1 MANSIAYATIFQQN
15 LDTAAIQ
22 DATTGW
28 MEANASQVVYNGGKT
43 VKVPKLALQGLGDYS
58 RENGY
63 DRGPITLT
71 YETLTMTQDRGK
83 QFLLDSQD
91 VDETN
96 FALNAALVLSE
107 FQRAYVVPEIDA
119 YRISK
124 LVSKAIA
131 ADTAATYS
139 YTPAKATI
147 LDALKTAIA
156 QVKKAGFFGVPLVCH
171 MSTDA
176 ITALEEAIGSGNI
189 RSDSFNAGNGFD
201 TRVTTV
207 DGVPIIETPADRMYS
222 AITMKTTAQGGG
234 YAKAD
239 GAVDVNFIV
248 MPRQTPLAIS
258 KQDNMKIFEPAQVQD
273 HDAYKVDYRKYHD
286 LWVMD
291 NKVAGIAINC
301 KQAKPSPSGATGAT
315 GATGTTE

>member
-1 MANSIAYATIFQQN
+1 MANSIAYASIFQQN
-15 LDTAAIQ
+15 LDTAAVQ
-22 DATTGW
+22 EATTGW
-28 MEANASQVVYNGGKT
+28 MEANAGQVIYNGGKT
-43 VKVPKLALQGLGDYS
+43 VKVPKMSLDGLGNYS

-63 DRGPITLT
+63 DRGSVTLS

-91 VDETN
+91 IDETN

-124 LVSKAIA
+124 LVTKAIA
-131 ADTAATYS
+131 ADTAATYG

-147 LDALKTAIA
+147 LDNLKNAIA

-176 ITALEEAIGSGNI
+176 ITALEEAIGASNI
-189 RSDSFNAGNGFD
+189 RSDSFSAGNGFD

-222 AITMKTTAQGGG
+222 AITLKTTAQGGG

-258 KQDNMKIFEPAQVQD
+258 KQENMKIFEPAQVQD
-273 HDAYKVDYRKYHD
+273 HDAYKVDYRRYHD

-301 KQAKPSPSGATGAT
+301 KQSKPSGVTGAT
-315 GATGTTE
+315 GATA

>member
-1 MANSIAYATIFQQN
+1 MANSIAYADIFQQN

-43 VKVPKLALQGLGDYS
+43 VKVPKMALDGLGNYD
-58 RENGY
+58 RANGY
-63 DRGPITLT
+63 DSGAITLT

-124 LVSKAIA
+124 LATKALT
-131 ADTAATYS
+131 ADTAVAYS

-147 LDALKTAIA
+147 LDALKDAIA
-156 QVKKAGFFGVPLVCH
+156 SVKKAGFFGVPLVCH

-176 ITALEEAIGSGNI
+176 ITALEEAIGAGNV
-189 RSDSFNAGNGFD
+189 RSESFAAGNGFD
-201 TRVTTV
+201 SRVTVV

-222 AITMKTTAQGGG
+222 AITLKTTAQGGG
-234 YAKAD
+234 YAAAS
-239 GAVDVNFIV
+239 GAKTVNFIV

-258 KQDNMKIFEPAQVQD
+258 KQEDMKIFEPAQVQD
-273 HDAYKVDYRKYHD
+273 HDAYKIDYRRYHD

-291 NKVAGIAINC
+291 NKVAGIALSV
-301 KQAKPSPSGATGAT
+301 QEAK
-315 GATGTTE
+315 